1 MSPGNYVHRAEQ
13 GRGSGL
19 TPGPHRVRLGV
30 DNAPERRVGA
40 RLSACLHAAVGDH
53 ADVVH
58 AEHLGQVLNQFADR
72 GQLLLDVLQRL
83 MWREVARSARQ
94 RDVVQTP
101 VNASSPT

>member
-1 MSPGNYVHRAEQ
+1 MSNKDNRPTCARTAGRRAFIH
-13 GRGSGL
+13 L
-19 TPGPHRVRLGV
+19 P
-30 DNAPERRVGA
+30 
-40 RLSACLHAAVGDH
+40 HAAVGDH

-58 AEHLGQVLNQFADR
+58 AEHLGQVLNQFAER

-94 RDVVQTP
+94 RDVVQTA